1 MKPPA
6 AQSLDR
12 ATERG
17 RVILRSFWTPEEI
30 EPLRFGLAGER
41 FARYRPLI
49 PGKESLVRAAAE
61 EETNVTL
68 AVDREG
74 TIVGAG
80 ILEHPGK
87 ETRWRRIGERALM
100 EVSVMEVARPWRD
113 EKLSKPLLR
122 LLVDH
127 PSREKRILFMVGY
140 SWTWDLDGKGLT
152 AMDYREMLI
161 RLFSE
166 QSFGT
171 FQTNEP
177 NVMLRPENLFMAR
190 IGESVP
196 PALVKRFKRVRFGLD
211 PDL

>member
-17 RVILRSFWTPEEI
+17 TVILRSFWTPEEI
-30 EPLRFGLAGER
+30 EPLRFGLAEER
-41 FARYRPLI
+41 FAQYRPLI
-49 PGKESLVRAAAE
+49 PDKKSLVRAASGEA
-61 EETNVTL
+61 TNVTL

-80 ILEHPGK
+80 ILEPPERESRWSRVGK
-87 ETRWRRIGERALM
+87 DAIM
-100 EVSVMEVARPWRD
+100 EVGAMEVARPWRD

-127 PSREKRILFMVGY
+127 PSREKRIFFMVGY

-152 AMDYREMLI
+152 AMAYREMLI

>member
-17 RVILRSFWTPEEI
+17 TVILRSFWTPEEI
-30 EPLRFGLAGER
+30 EPLRFGLAEER
-41 FARYRPLI
+41 FAQYRPLI
-49 PGKESLVRAAAE
+49 PDKKSLVRAAAVE
-61 EETNVTL
+61 ATNVTL

-80 ILEHPGK
+80 ILEPPERESRWSRVGK
-87 ETRWRRIGERALM
+87 DAIM
-100 EVSVMEVARPWRD
+100 EVAAMEMARPWRD
-113 EKLSKPLLR
+113 RKLSKPLLR

-127 PSREKRILFMVGY
+127 PSREERIFFMVGY

-152 AMDYREMLI
+152 AMAYREMLI

>member
-1 MKPPA
+1 MEPPA

-12 ATERG
+12 ATEQG
-17 RVILRSFWTPEEI
+17 VLTLRSFWTPEEI
-30 EPLRFGLAGER
+30 EPLRFGMAGER
-41 FARYRPLI
+41 FAQYRPLI
-49 PGKESLVRAAAE
+49 SGKSRLVQAASVLDA
-61 EETNVTL
+61 NVTL

-80 ILEHPGK
+80 ILEQPEG
-87 ETRWRRIGERALM
+87 ESRWARVGEDAIM
-100 EVSVMEVARPWRD
+100 EVSAIEVARPWRD
-113 EKLSKPLLR
+113 AKLSRPLLR
-122 LLVDH
+122 LLLDH
-127 PSREKRILFMVGY
+127 PSREKRVFFMVGY

-152 AMDYREMLI
+152 AMAYREMLI

-166 QSFGT
+166 RGFRT

-190 IGESVP
+190 IGERVRP
-196 PALVKRFKRVRFGLD
+196 DLVQRFKRVRFGLD